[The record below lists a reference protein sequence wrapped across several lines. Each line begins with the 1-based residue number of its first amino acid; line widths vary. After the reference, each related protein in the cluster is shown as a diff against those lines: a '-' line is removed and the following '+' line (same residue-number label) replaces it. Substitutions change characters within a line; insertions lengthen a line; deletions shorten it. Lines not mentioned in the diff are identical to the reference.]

1 MSDGIG
7 GIRYGIGIGY
17 ELLTLARVLSEGGV
31 QVCIC

>member
-7 GIRYGIGIGY
+7 GIRYGIGY